1 MLSLQ
6 VGAFSC
12 TGLIISRFGALAGA
26 KALRAACQQALACPR
41 QANRIVSTAWRLAFR
56 LGLQHLRE
64 GSWEVIAPEVHA
76 LERTPLLSG
85 AKQTSGSPQ
94 NHHSSS
100 KLSARAAVFW
110 VSKSCGDRRT
120 DS

>member
-1 MLSLQ
+1 MLLLQ
-6 VGAFSC
+6 VGACSC

-64 GSWEVIAPEVHA
+64 GSWEVIAPRSSRPGA
-76 LERTPLLSG
+76 DSTPLRGQANLRLT
-85 AKQTSGSPQ
+85 AKPS
-94 NHHSSS
+94 
-100 KLSARAAVFW
+100 L
-110 VSKSCGDRRT
+110 
-120 DS
+120 